1 MLNLDTHIFLHALAG
16 KLRPKEKRL
25 LQSSPWGISTIV
37 LWEIAKLIELRRIS
51 LDTSTAAFRRALREV
66 TVWPVT
72 WDIAQRST
80 KMDISSDPADE
91 LIGATSI
98 VHTVPLVT
106 RDTVLLRSKEIPFPR

>member
-16 KLRPKEKRL
+16 TLRPKEKRL
-25 LQSSPWGISTIV
+25 LQDSPWGISAIV
-37 LWEIAKLIELRRIS
+37 LWEIAKLIQLQRIS

-80 KMDISSDPADE
+80 ELDINSDPADE

-98 VHTVPLVT
+98 VHSVHLVT
-106 RDTVLLRSKEIPFPR
+106 RDKALLRSKEIPFAR